1 MARVLRVRRL
11 AGLVSG
17 AARPEN
23 GDPRRWLV
31 RGALMGEWCQGEG
44 AQDRF
49 CRGKKRQLTRVTC
62 TSVDGQGPEEKGVDK
77 GRGTWRG
84 I

>member
-1 MARVLRVRRL
+1 
-11 AGLVSG
+11 
-17 AARPEN
+17 
-23 GDPRRWLV
+23 
-31 RGALMGEWCQGEG
+31 MGEWCQGKG

-77 GRGTWRG
+77 GRGT
-84 I
+84 